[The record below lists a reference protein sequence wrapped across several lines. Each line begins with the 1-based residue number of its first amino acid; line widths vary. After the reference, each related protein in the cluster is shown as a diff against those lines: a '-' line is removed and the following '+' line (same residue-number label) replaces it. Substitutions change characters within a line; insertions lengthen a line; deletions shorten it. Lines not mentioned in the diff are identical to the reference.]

1 MKFGI
6 KGGRLLRVE
15 KAVLC
20 GLLIAAAASL
30 FSGYA
35 VTASQCDAI
44 RGSVL
49 RLHIL
54 ANSDSAP
61 DQKLKLQVRD
71 KILAQSQEL
80 FGDAGNRAQAES
92 DVRAH
97 LAQLAAVAQREV
109 YDEGYTYP
117 VQAKL
122 VHMYFTTRT
131 YGSVTLP
138 AGMYDAVRVTIGAAK
153 GHNWWCVLFPPLCIP
168 AAESG
173 EKLGDVLEPG
183 ELRLVEGSGKQVVLK
198 FKSVELCEEFAGFL
212 RESGFLVRTSD
223 FFGGVGKFFYSHGF
237 RF

>member
-1 MKFGI
+1 MKFGK

-20 GLLIAAAASL
+20 GLAIAVAASL

-54 ANSDSAP
+54 ANSDSAA

-80 FGDAGNRAQAES
+80 FGDAANKTQAEN

-97 LAQLAAVAQREV
+97 LAQIAAVAQQEV
-109 YDEGYTYP
+109 YAEGYAYP

-168 AAESG
+168 AAESS

-212 RESGFLVRTSD
+212 RANGFFAQTAD
-223 FFGGVGKFFYSHGF
+223 FFGGVGKFLNAHWF